1 MDSKKSSKNVF
12 KVMLPFIFTSILL
25 LFAGLAAKVGEVIL
39 SQILLVGSIITA
51 LGYPAILICIG
62 VNSKLDER
70 FDRLE
75 EVLKNKE
82 QGRSSEKTEQQ
93 N

>member
-1 MDSKKSSKNVF
+1 MDSKISSKKVF
-12 KVMLPFIFTSILL
+12 KLMLPMFFTCILL
-25 LFAGLAAKVGEVIL
+25 LFAGLAAKVGDVIAF
-39 SQILLVGSIITA
+39 QILLVGSIIAA
-51 LGYPAILICIG
+51 LGYPAILICIC

-75 EVLKNKE
+75 ELLKNNE
-82 QGRSSEKTEQQ
+82 QGKS

>member
-1 MDSKKSSKNVF
+1 MDSKKSTKNVF
-12 KVMLPFIFTSILL
+12 KVMLPWFFTSILL
-25 LFAGLAAKVGEVIL
+25 LFAGFAAEKGDVIL
-39 SQILLVGSIITA
+39 SQILLVGSIIMS
-51 LGYPAILICIG
+51 LGFPAALICIC

-75 EVLKNKE
+75 ELLKNNE
-82 QGRSSEKTEQQ
+82 PDKT

>member
-1 MDSKKSSKNVF
+1 MDPKISSKNVF

-25 LFAGLAAKVGEVIL
+25 LFAGLAAEKGDVIL

-51 LGYPAILICIG
+51 LGYPAILICIV

-75 EVLKNKE
+75 ELLKNNE
-82 QGRSSEKTEQQ
+82 QGKS

>member
-1 MDSKKSSKNVF
+1 MDSKISSKNVF
-12 KVMLPFIFTSILL
+12 KAMLPLFFVSIMLL
-25 LFAGLAAKVGEVIL
+25 LAGLAAKVGDVIL
-39 SQILLVGSIITA
+39 FQILLVGSIITA
-51 LGYPAILICIG
+51 LGFPAALICIF

-75 EVLKNKE
+75 ELLKNNK
-82 QGRSSEKTEQQ
+82 QGGSGEKTEQQ

>member
-1 MDSKKSSKNVF
+1 MDSKKFIRIAF
-12 KVMLPFIFTSILL
+12 KMMSPIIIASILL
-25 LFAGLAAKVGEVIL
+25 LFAGLAAEKGDVIL
-39 SQILLVGSIITA
+39 FQILQVGSIITA
-51 LGYPAILICIG
+51 LGFPAILICFG

-75 EVLKNKE
+75 ELLKKNE
-82 QGRSSEKTEQQ
+82 QGKT

>member
-1 MDSKKSSKNVF
+1 MDSKKSSKNVL

-25 LFAGLAAKVGEVIL
+25 LFAGLAAEKGDVIL
-39 SQILLVGSIITA
+39 SQILLVGSIIMS

-75 EVLKNKE
+75 ELLKNNE
-82 QGRSSEKTEQQ
+82 QGESGR
-93 N
+93 